1 MDTTRTFCGL
11 LHYIGYNLTEALIL
25 NPAQIDFTTQTIIL
39 QGTTPRRHDIKRAIP
54 VQTH

>member
-1 MDTTRTFCGL
+1 VDTTRTFCGL

-25 NPAQIDFTTQTIIL
+25 NPAQIDFTTRTIIL